1 VSYLDPQDRV
11 VQRPQR
17 GAFRTSP
24 IFIGILVVFIGA
36 GALAWTAAP
45 LTSALNG
52 FYVFLF
58 VVAGWLLSLCLHEFA
73 HALVAYKSGDVT
85 VVQRGYLQL
94 NPLKYTHW
102 LLSIVIPLLFIIAGG
117 IALPGGAVM
126 INHAYVRNRAKE
138 TAISLAGPA
147 TNLAFAV
154 LLVLPFAAG
163 VDFYAHPVF
172 WSAAAYLA
180 FFQLMGGIFNL
191 LPIPGLD
198 GAGALRPWLSP
209 QWQRGFATVAPYG
222 FLIMLLVLWQT
233 SIGRSLINGMADIL
247 TGLGVPSLAI
257 GAGQELFRF
266 WQL

>member
-1 VSYLDPQDRV
+1 VSYLDPQDRI
-11 VQRPQR
+11 VQRMPR

-24 IFIGILVVFIGA
+24 IFIGIVVVFV
-36 GALAWTAAP
+36 LASFLTW
-45 LTSALNG
+45 TSAPQATKLTG

-73 HALVAYKSGDVT
+73 HAVVAYKSGDVS

-102 LLSIVIPLLFIIAGG
+102 LLSIVIPLLIIIVGG
-117 IALPGGAVM
+117 VALPGGAVM
-126 INHAYVRNRAKE
+126 IDHAYIRSRAKE

-147 TNLAFAV
+147 VNLLFAAI
-154 LLVLPFAAG
+154 LVLPYAFG
-163 VDFYAHPVF
+163 VDANAHPIF

-198 GAGALRPWLSP
+198 GGGAIRPWLSP
-209 QWQRGFATVAPYG
+209 AWQRGFAMIAPYG
-222 FLIMLLVLWQT
+222 FMIILLLLWQS
-233 SIGRSLINGMADIL
+233 SIGRHLVNDIAKL
-247 TGLGVPSLAI
+247 LVDLGVPGLAI
-257 GAGQELFRF
+257 GDGQYLFRF
-266 WQL
+266 WQI